1 MNQITL
7 DDMMIEWDPWNY
19 MKAMFEPAP
28 LMIAEDPTKTSRI
41 LDYQERRAARV
52 EGLLNAALKRRTEA
66 NRRIDAG
73 FGKLHAIPFGQPVHG
88 VRDRNYREKAGR
100 QIDSGM
106 RLDREADRFQER
118 AEAAARNTSISSDDP
133 MAIEKLT
140 AKLDKLQRCQ
150 ERMKAANAAI
160 RMKDTNKG
168 NARLSELGY
177 SADDIEKIRK
187 PDYAGRVGYPAYML
201 QNNNAEI
208 RRVKSRIEDLQRKTE
223 QDPETWTGE
232 GWTAESDL
240 DENRIR
246 IYFDGK
252 PDEETRRILKG
263 YGFRWSPKN
272 GAWQRQDT
280 PAGRSAMRMLQ
291 MKLES

>member
-1 MNQITL
+1 MCQITF
-7 DDMMIEWDPWNY
+7 DDMMIEWNPWNY

-28 LMIAEDPTKTSRI
+28 LMIAEDPTKTARI

-52 EGLLNAALKRRTEA
+52 DGLLNAALKRRTEA

-168 NARLSELGY
+168 NAKLAAMGY

-187 PDYAGRVGYPAYML
+187 PDFCGRVGYPAYML

-208 RRVKSRIEDLQRKTE
+208 RRIKSRIEDLQRKAE
-223 QDPETWTGE
+223 QEPETWTGE
-232 GWTAESDL
+232 GWTAETDP
-240 DENRIR
+240 DDNRIR
-246 IYFDGK
+246 VYFDGK

-280 PAGRSAMRMLQ
+280 PAGRSAMRMLS
-291 MKLES
+291 KKI

>member
-1 MNQITL
+1 
-7 DDMMIEWDPWNY
+7 MIEWNPWTW
-19 MKAMFEPAP
+19 MSAMFEPAP
-28 LMIAEDPTKTSRI
+28 LMIAEDPTKTARI

-52 EGLLNAALKRRTEA
+52 NSLLNAALKRRTEA

-140 AKLDKLQRCQ
+140 AKLDKLQRLQ
-150 ERMKAANAAI
+150 ERMKEANKAI
-160 RMKDTNKG
+160 RMDPAKG
-168 NARLSELGY
+168 NAKLSAMGY
-177 SADDIEKIRK
+177 SADDIEKIRR

-208 RRVKSRIEDLQRKTE
+208 RRLKTRIEDLQRKTE
-223 QDPETWTGE
+223 QDPKTWTGE

-246 IYFDGK
+246 IYFDEK

-272 GAWQRQDT
+272 TAWQRQDT
-280 PAGRSAMRMLQ
+280 PAGRSAMRMIAK
-291 MKLES
+291 KLNA

>member
-1 MNQITL
+1 MCQITL
-7 DDMMIEWDPWNY
+7 DDMMIEFNPWQY
-19 MKAMFEPAP
+19 MRAMFEPMP
-28 LMIAEDPTKTSRI
+28 LMIAEDSTKTSRI
-41 LDYQERRAARV
+41 LDYQERRAAKV

-66 NRRIDAG
+66 NRRIEAG
-73 FGKLHAIPFGQPVHG
+73 FKKLDAIPFGQPVHG
-88 VRDRNYREKAGR
+88 VRDRNYRDKAGR
-100 QIDSGM
+100 QIDSGW
-106 RLDREADRFQER
+106 RLDKEADRLQAK
-118 AEAAARNTSISSDDP
+118 AEAAMNNNAISSDDP
-133 MAIEKLT
+133 MAVEKLT
-140 AKLDKLQRCQ
+140 KKLGKLQRCQ
-150 ERMKAANAAI
+150 ERMKEVNKAI
-160 RMKDTNKG
+160 RMDPAKG
-168 NARLSELGY
+168 NAKLSAMGY

-272 GAWQRQDT
+272 TAWQRQDT

>member
-1 MNQITL
+1 MCQITL
-7 DDMMIEWDPWNY
+7 DDMMIEFNPWQH

-28 LMIAEDPTKTSRI
+28 LMIAEDPTKTARI

-52 EGLLNAALKRRTEA
+52 DGLLNAALKRRTEA

-150 ERMKAANAAI
+150 ERMKEVNKAI
-160 RMKDTNKG
+160 RIKDPAKG
-168 NARLSELGY
+168 NAKLAAMGY
-177 SADDIEKIRK
+177 SADDIEEIRK
-187 PDYAGRVGYPAYML
+187 PDFCGRVGYPAYML

-208 RRVKSRIEDLQRKTE
+208 RRIKSRIEDLQRKSE

-232 GWTAESDL
+232 GWTAETDP
-240 DENRIR
+240 DDNRIR
-246 IYFDGK
+246 VYFDGK

-263 YGFRWSPKN
+263 YGFRWSPSA
-272 GAWQRQDT
+272 GAWQRQNT
-280 PAGRSAMRMLQ
+280 AAGRSAMRMLS
-291 MKLES
+291 KKI